1 MKSTDLHRFDY
12 NHRNVGKGS
21 LFHVNAKWKN
31 NWRSV
36 HRTHFCVMCPLS
48 HKVNLSLLIMVSK
61 TIILHEAYYGTLPLL
76 LDVILSPS
84 RTWLARTTQII
95 PETWICSWK
104 VM

>member
-1 MKSTDLHRFDY
+1 MISTDLHRFDY
-12 NHRNVGKGS
+12 NHRYVGKGS
-21 LFHVNAKWKN
+21 LFHVNAKRKN

-36 HRTHFCVMCPLS
+36 HRTHFCVMFPLS
-48 HKVNLSLLIMVSK
+48 HKVNLSLFIMVSK

-84 RTWLARTTQII
+84 RTWLARTTQIV

-104 VM
+104 VI